1 MSSIRWMLE
10 IGLPSIREVNRVVD
24 VPVLAEIK
32 WDEVENVSKN
42 NRTDRQFPTS
52 FIPISKNTEKPKN

>member
-1 MSSIRWMLE
+1 MLE

-32 WDEVENVSKN
+32 LKVGRSGKCEQK
-42 NRTDRQFPTS
+42 
-52 FIPISKNTEKPKN
+52 